1 MLRHVA
7 KYILKELC
15 GGGLPWRFVYLMW
28 RNMVKVSERVMWR
41 RLIVE
46 DFWLSRH
53 VDKYTLKEL
62 CGGRF
67 LSWMHVEVVCCGV
80 MWIWL

>member
-1 MLRHVA
+1 MEV
-7 KYILKELC
+7 
-15 GGGLPWRFVYLMW
+15 VYLMW
-28 RNMVKVSERVMWR
+28 RNVVKVSERVMWR

-46 DFWLSRH
+46 DFWLLRH

>member
-1 MLRHVA
+1 M
-7 KYILKELC
+7 E
-15 GGGLPWRFVYLMW
+15 VYLMW
-28 RNMVKVSERVMWR
+28 RNVVKVSERVMWR

-46 DFWLSRH
+46 DFLLSRH

-67 LSWMHVEVVCCGV
+67 LSWLHVEVVFLWSYV
-80 MWIWL
+80 DMVVVKE